1 MSNRDPT
8 NAPGESGQTSHFK
21 RLVRDN
27 EGFAGADKS
36 ALLGR
41 YIDWSSKLCVF
52 FCKNQ
57 PGFYRKSDFHVRKLK
72 STRTDL

>member
-27 EGFAGADKS
+27 EGFAGAYIAPEILSSDKS

-52 FCKNQ
+52 
-57 PGFYRKSDFHVRKLK
+57 L
-72 STRTDL
+72 